1 MENTMAGLRTC
12 LAACL
17 PAGAQMAYV
26 LGEPGAPNATS
37 VAPGENG
44 DYTFTLPNASAAV
57 LSIAP

>member
-1 MENTMAGLRTC
+1 
-12 LAACL
+12 
-17 PAGAQMAYV
+17 MAYV
-26 LGEPGAPNATS
+26 LGDPGAPNATS